1 MALNAALSS
10 ISYAGTTIAS
20 VGSASISL
28 NRPSLDITPIG
39 SAVNTYIA
47 GVQGATATL
56 DIFYDQGA
64 TGHTAL
70 ETAINSASAAAAVVL
85 TLDSGTVQ
93 TYTGNAFVTSFE
105 ITAQAGSVVRASV
118 GLQFT
123 GAITIA

>member
-10 ISYAGTTIAS
+10 ISYGGTTIAS

-56 DIFYDQGA
+56 DIFYDQA
-64 TGHTAL
+64 AAGHTAL
-70 ETAINSASAAAAVVL
+70 ETAINGASAAAAVVL
-85 TLDSGTVQ
+85 TLDTGQ

>member
-10 ISYAGTTIAS
+10 ISYGGTTIAS
-20 VGSASISL
+20 VGSAGISL

-56 DIFYDQGA
+56 DIFYDQA
-64 TGHTAL
+64 AAGHTAL
-70 ETAINSASAAAAVVL
+70 EGAINNASAAAAVVL
-85 TLDSGTVQ
+85 TLDTGQ

>member
-1 MALNAALSS
+1 MALNSALSS
-10 ISYAGTTIAS
+10 ISFAGTTVAS
-20 VGSASISL
+20 VGSVSISL

-39 SAVNTYIA
+39 SAVNTFIA

-64 TGHTAL
+64 AQHTAL
-70 ETAINSASAAAAVVL
+70 EGAINGATAAAAVVL
-85 TLDSGTVQ
+85 TLDTGQ

>member
-10 ISYAGTTIAS
+10 ISYGGTTIAS

-28 NRPSLDITPIG
+28 NRPPLDITPIG

-56 DIFYDQGA
+56 DIFYDQA
-64 TGHTAL
+64 AAAHTTL
-70 ETAINSASAAAAVVL
+70 EGAINGASAAAQVVL
-85 TLDSGTVQ
+85 TLDTNQ

>member
-1 MALNAALSS
+1 MALNSALSS
-10 ISYAGTTIAS
+10 ISFGGTTVAA
-20 VGSASISL
+20 VGTVTLGL
-28 NRPSLDITPIG
+28 NRPALDITPIG

-56 DIFYDQGA
+56 DIFYDQGS
-64 TGHTAL
+64 TGHTTL
-70 ETAINSASAAAAVVL
+70 ETAINTAAAASAVVL
-85 TLDSGTVQ
+85 TLDTGM
-93 TYTGNAFVTSFE
+93 TYSGNAFVTSFE

>member
-1 MALNAALSS
+1 MALNSGLSS
-10 ISYAGTTIAS
+10 ISFAGTTVAS
-20 VGSASISL
+20 VGSVSISL

-39 SAVNTYIA
+39 SAVNTFIA

-56 DIFYDQGA
+56 DIFYDQA
-64 TGHTAL
+64 ANQHTAL
-70 ETAINSASAAAAVVL
+70 ENAINGATAAAQVVL
-85 TLDSGTVQ
+85 TLDTNQ

>member
-10 ISYAGTTIAS
+10 ISYGGTTIAS
-20 VGSASISL
+20 VGSAGISL

-56 DIFYDQGA
+56 DIFYDQA
-64 TGHTAL
+64 AAGHTAL
-70 ETAINSASAAAAVVL
+70 ENAINGASAAAAVVL
-85 TLDSGTVQ
+85 TLDTGQ
-93 TYTGNAFVTSFE
+93 TYSGSAFVTSFE

>member
-10 ISYAGTTIAS
+10 ISYGGTTIAS

-64 TGHTAL
+64 TGHTVL
-70 ETAINSASAAAAVVL
+70 ESAINNASAAVAVVL
-85 TLDSGTVQ
+85 TLDTAQ

>member
-10 ISYAGTTIAS
+10 ISYGGTTIAS

-39 SAVNTYIA
+39 SAVNTFIA

-70 ETAINSASAAAAVVL
+70 ETAINNASAAAAVVL
-85 TLDSGTVQ
+85 TLDTAQ

>member
-10 ISYAGTTIAS
+10 ISYGGNTVAS

-70 ETAINSASAAAAVVL
+70 EGAINNASAATAVVL
-85 TLDSGTVQ
+85 TLDTGQ
-93 TYTGNAFVTSFE
+93 TYSGSAFVTSFE